1 MGIRY
6 ICDSCGK
13 EFDVKGGACP
23 DGYPIAYGMP
33 LDKWAIISY
42 TAPKA
47 KEEPKPGQAWGIRPV
62 YPEHKTVGYLV
73 CSQACAEKKL
83 AEIGLSLQ
91 AAFEQVAQSVD
102 AAGGDR

>member
-13 EFDVKGGACP
+13 EFDVKGGAGS
-23 DGYPIAYGMP
+23 DGYSVPYGIPME
-33 LDKWAIISY
+33 KWATISY

-47 KEEPKPGQAWGIRPV
+47 KEEAEPGQAGSIRPLRPG
-62 YPEHKTVGYLV
+62 YTAAGYLV

>member
-13 EFDVKGGACP
+13 EFDVKGGAGP
-23 DGYPIAYGMP
+23 DGYPPYGMP
-33 LDKWAIISY
+33 LEKWVIISY

-47 KEEPKPGQAWGIRPV
+47 KEEAKPGQAWGLRPV
-62 YPEHKTVGYLV
+62 YPQHRTEGYLV

-91 AAFEQVAQSVD
+91 AAFEQVAKSAD
-102 AAGGDR
+102 SAGGDR